1 MEILSEILNECG
13 LICPYE
19 EVLIVQLSDACKS
32 FLESVEVDESV
43 FSDWVECYR
52 KGDFSVDIKTFV
64 EKYAQEKGWVISEFP
79 NCVWKAL
86 TFYVVYI
93 AIDDTDDKEQK
104 SIFSCSLQNQLLACK
119 GHWDTLNFQNH
130 LVKLYGNFR
139 DYLNSFEQ
147 GVGDVDMSFISDIF
161 DGSIDSLNLEGENLS
176 KLENMG
182 KFTWFYKLDH
192 FWDDKEFSSERNAF
206 LKVFYFL
213 NFWGRECPS
222 IYIHMDLKDIL
233 RWSGISNSKAKKSLR
248 QIVGDYKSLGQN
260 LIGAPI
266 SKSSIILRLVND
278 SLDEDGAFL
287 DEKLTA
293 TEFFVYLYYEVL
305 LELKL
310 RENG

>member
-1 MEILSEILNECG
+1 MEALCEILDECG
-13 LICPYE
+13 LVCPYDDA
-19 EVLIVQLSDACKS
+19 LIEQLSEACKK
-32 FLESVEVDESV
+32 FLKSVDLDESK

-52 KGDFSVDIKTFV
+52 NGRFLTDIETFI
-64 EKYAQEKGWVISEFP
+64 KNYAQENDWYIFKFP
-79 NCVWKAL
+79 DCVWRAL

-93 AIDDTDDKEQK
+93 AINDNDDEEEKA
-104 SIFSCSLQNQLLACK
+104 IFSCSLQNQLLACK
-119 GHWDTLNFQNH
+119 GHWDSLNFQNY
-130 LVKLYGNFR
+130 LVKLYVNFR
-139 DYLNSFEQ
+139 DYLDSFEQ
-147 GVGDVDMSFISDIF
+147 GVGDVEMSFISEIF
-161 DGSIDSLNLEGENLS
+161 DGSTTSLEIEDEN
-176 KLENMG
+176 KTNLENMG

-192 FWDDKEFSSERNAF
+192 FWDDKEFSSGRNAF

-222 IYIHMDLKDIL
+222 IYIHMDLKDML
-233 RWSGISNSKAKKSLR
+233 RLSGISNSKARKSLR
-248 QIVGDYKSLGQN
+248 QIVDDYKSLEQN

-287 DEKLTA
+287 DEKLTV